1 MEGEAAKRSGQ
12 KTGSKEPSALM
23 TVPLIVLVCAAL
35 GVGVFGSRIA
45 DILGASLAGIF

>member
-1 MEGEAAKRSGQ
+1 
-12 KTGSKEPSALM
+12 M

-35 GVGVFGSRIA
+35 AVGVFGSRIA